1 MKTKSRLSKDLHEV
15 LQDNAALA
23 YFIQFLDA
31 HKAKHL
37 VKFWLEAESFQS
49 SFETRRKGQ
58 NCITGSSETG
68 DSILLK
74 SENVFHDS
82 SQSVDLKLET
92 KACDDETV
100 NKCLSLNSHK
110 DVSSSYNDCCN
121 SKLSK
126 TEQSLSIDSGCDEKV
141 VANSM
146 FKSAQKN
153 SESSIKENKL
163 PVTKVKCD
171 KSSDDS
177 LELDQGIEVMS
188 TKEDKSEL
196 TKDNIVR
203 LETSNN
209 FFIYLYICSFYSL
222 NTFISKT
229 NICLFSCQPFLV
241 NEICHQIV

>member
-58 NCITGSSETG
+58 NCITGNSESG
-68 DSILLK
+68 DSMLVK

-82 SQSVDLKLET
+82 SQAADLKFET
-92 KACDDETV
+92 KTCDEEAV
-100 NKCLSLNSHK
+100 NKCLPLNSHK

-126 TEQSLSIDSGCDEKV
+126 TEQRLSVDSGCDEKV

-146 FKSAQKN
+146 FKGAQKN
-153 SESSIKENKL
+153 SESNVKGSKL
-163 PVTKVKCD
+163 SVTKMKCD

-177 LELDQGIEVMS
+177 LELDQGIEVSS

-196 TKDNIVR
+196 IKDNIVR

-209 FFIYLYICSFYSL
+209 FFIFSVHFFVYMFYVVC
-222 NTFISKT
+222 TFF
-229 NICLFSCQPFLV
+229 LF
-241 NEICHQIV
+241 

>member
-15 LQDNAALA
+15 LQDNAYLA

-37 VKFWLEAESFQS
+37 VKFWLEAESFRS
-49 SFETRRKGQ
+49 SFETRRKSQ
-58 NCITGSSETG
+58 NCITDNSDSG
-68 DSILLK
+68 DSKLVK

-82 SQSVDLKLET
+82 SQAVDLKLET
-92 KACDDETV
+92 KAFDEETV
-100 NKCLSLNSHK
+100 NKCIPLNTRK
-110 DVSSSYNDCCN
+110 DVSSSYNDCSN

-146 FKSAQKN
+146 FKGAQKN
-153 SESSIKENKL
+153 CKISIKENEL
-163 PVTKVKCD
+163 SVTKVNCD

-177 LELDQGIEVMS
+177 LELDQGIEVTS

-196 TKDNIVR
+196 IKDSIVR

-209 FFIYLYICSFYSL
+209 LFIYLFLYICC
-222 NTFISKT
+222 ID
-229 NICLFSCQPFLV
+229 ICYV
-241 NEICHQIV
+241 

>member
-58 NCITGSSETG
+58 NCITGNSESG
-68 DSILLK
+68 DSMLLK

-82 SQSVDLKLET
+82 SQAVDLKLET
-92 KACDDETV
+92 KACDEEAV
-100 NKCLSLNSHK
+100 NKCLPLNRHK
-110 DVSSSYNDCCN
+110 DVSSSSNDCCN

-126 TEQSLSIDSGCDEKV
+126 TEPSLSIDSGCDEKV
-141 VANSM
+141 VANST
-146 FKSAQKN
+146 FKGAQKN
-153 SESSIKENKL
+153 SESSIKESKL
-163 PVTKVKCD
+163 SVTKVKCD
-171 KSSDDS
+171 KLSDDS

-196 TKDNIVR
+196 IKDSIVR

-209 FFIYLYICSFYSL
+209 FFICLYICSFCPIDIC
-222 NTFISKT
+222 ISKT
-229 NICLFSCQPFLV
+229 DTCLLSC
-241 NEICHQIV
+241 